1 VGVLLGDENMD
12 DTDELNVVLDAMPIV
27 DEDMNEL
34 EKVLETMLV
43 EALEKVMV
51 LVLVLVLA
59 WEDELG
65 TALLEDE
72 LETVELL
79 AMEELV
85 GADICPELDDE
96 DAADELCGVVN
107 LVAS

>member
-59 WEDELG
+59 
-65 TALLEDE
+65 
-72 LETVELL
+72 
-79 AMEELV
+79 
-85 GADICPELDDE
+85 
-96 DAADELCGVVN
+96 
-107 LVAS
+107 